1 LTDLLSHDTV
11 LNILVAGGLINK
23 LRNPAGFGY
32 REIVKD
38 TGEVLR
44 TLEVRLH
51 RTMAKQGGE
60 EDEKGRR

>member
-1 LTDLLSHDTV
+1 LTELLSHDTV

-32 REIVKD
+32 REIVKEAR
-38 TGEVLR
+38 EVLR
-44 TLEVRLH
+44 TLEIKLH
-51 RTMAKQGGE
+51 RTMAKEGGE